1 VPRFVFT
8 GRTKEGKPH
17 NGTIEAP
24 NEEEAVALLQ
34 GREIIVV
41 SLEEGIAKPAS
52 VGRHTGTHRS
62 VNSSDLVIFAR
73 SLSAMLDAGLPL
85 LRSMEVVGDQARS
98 QHLQKTIAEMTR
110 DIRGGSTFRD
120 AIAKHPTIFTAFWIN
135 LVETGEASGQLTK
148 SLEQISVH
156 MEKSGAVQRKV
167 VSAMIYPLILLVGAI
182 IAVLVFTLKIIP
194 TFAEMYSSMG
204 SDLPL
209 LTQMV
214 MSFSKLLSKY
224 FLLCAAGVAGL
235 WFALRVY
242 VKTPPGQWQFDMLKL
257 RMPLIGPLLQ
267 LVAAQTFAANLGTL
281 LKAGVPILHA
291 LEISIS
297 TCNNKVVASVL
308 EHMKEGVRE
317 GRPLADPLGQTDIFP
332 SMVAQMIAVGEQTGR
347 LPNMLEEIAHY
358 YDEQVTTAVD
368 RLTTLVEP
376 IMLIGIAVVIGTLVL
391 AMYLPIFQM
400 SSAMKS

>member
-1 VPRFVFT
+1 MPRFVFV

-17 NGTIEAP
+17 KGTIEAP

-41 SLEEGIAKPAS
+41 SVEEAVLKPAS
-52 VGRHTGTHRS
+52 VGGRKGTHRS

-85 LRSMEVVGDQARS
+85 LRSMEIVGDQARS
-98 QHLQKTIAEMTR
+98 QRLQKAIAEMTR

-120 AIAKHPTIFTAFWIN
+120 AVAKHPAIFTTFWIS
-135 LVETGEASGQLTK
+135 LIETGEASGQLTK
-148 SLEQISVH
+148 SLEQISIH
-156 MEKSGAVQRKV
+156 LEKSGAVQRKV
-167 VSAMIYPLILLVGAI
+167 VSALIYPLILLAGAI
-182 IAVLVFTLKIIP
+182 VAVLVFTLKIIP
-194 TFAEMYSSMG
+194 TFAEMYASMG

-209 LTQMV
+209 LTRMV
-214 MSFSKLLSKY
+214 MGFSKLLSKY
-224 FLLCAAGVAGL
+224 FLLCAGGLVLL
-235 WFALRVY
+235 WFALRAY
-242 VKTPPGQWQFDMLKL
+242 VKTSPGRWQFDMLKL
-257 RMPLIGPLLQ
+257 RMPLIGPLLR
-267 LVAAQTFAANLGTL
+267 LVAAQTFAENLGTL

-297 TCNNKVVASVL
+297 TCDNKVVASVL
-308 EHMKEGVRE
+308 EHMKAGVRE

-358 YDEQVTTAVD
+358 YDEQVTTAVE
-368 RLTTLVEP
+368 RLTTLLEP
-376 IMLIGIAVVIGTLVL
+376 IMLVGIAAVIGTLVV
-391 AMYLPIFQM
+391 AMYLPILQI
-400 SSAMKS
+400 SSAVKS